1 MDLHKVI
8 RTTAASCLL
17 AISCALC
24 AEAVRSDY
32 PSRPIRYI
40 VASAP
45 GGIADITPCIL
56 APRLAEA
63 LGQPVIVE
71 NRPAGGIVAGGEAVA
86 KAQPDGYT
94 LLSATPQV
102 AIVQSMVKDLAFD
115 PRRDLAP
122 IALVGVIPNVLVAG
136 PRTPAKTLAELIDLA
151 RRNPGKLNYSS
162 TGAGTSVHLSAEL
175 LKYYAGADI
184 VHVPYRGAAAA
195 MTALLAGDVDI
206 MVDSVP
212 PSLPHI
218 RAGRVRALA
227 VTSARRVPQLPEVP
241 TMIESGYPDFEI
253 NGWSGVVTT
262 GGTPGAIL
270 LRLESE
276 IRRAL
281 SQPQVVAAYENAGL
295 TVRFMGAAEFGK
307 FWDAEI
313 AKFALAIKHSGA
325 VKE

>member
-1 MDLHKVI
+1 MRRAH
-8 RTTAASCLL
+8 ASAGPVLACCALL
-17 AISCALC
+17 ACTSA
-24 AEAVRSDY
+24 AAQSPEQY

-45 GGIADITPCIL
+45 GGIADITPRVL
-56 APRLAEA
+56 GPRLAESMR
-63 LGQPVIVE
+63 QPVVVE
-71 NRPAGGIVAGGEAVA
+71 NRPAGGIVASGEAVA
-86 KAQPDGYT
+86 KAAPDGYT

-122 IALVGVIPNVLVAG
+122 IALVGVIPNVLVVG
-136 PRTPAKTLAELIDLA
+136 PRTPAKTLAELVELS

-175 LKYYAGADI
+175 LKYYAGVDI
-184 VHVPYRGAAAA
+184 VHVPYRGSAAAT
-195 MTALLAGDVDI
+195 TALLAGDVDM

-212 PSLPHI
+212 PALPHI

-227 VTSARRVPQLPEVP
+227 VTSARRVPQLPGVP

-262 GGTPGAIL
+262 AGTPPAIIARLETEIKKAL
-270 LRLESE
+270 LRPE
-276 IRRAL
+276 
-281 SQPQVVAAYENAGL
+281 VVAAYGNVGL
-295 TVRFMGAAEFGK
+295 TVSFMGAAEFGR